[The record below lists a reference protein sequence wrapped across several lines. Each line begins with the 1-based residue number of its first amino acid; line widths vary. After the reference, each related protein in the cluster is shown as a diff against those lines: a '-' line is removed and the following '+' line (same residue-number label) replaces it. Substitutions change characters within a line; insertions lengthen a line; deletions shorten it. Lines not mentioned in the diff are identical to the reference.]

1 MSDKQKMTIAYVF
14 LALAF
19 AGMLSGPI
27 TGNYSLAMPLFGIGA
42 VGFYVFLLSTDAE
55 KKRNAR
61 MRQKQEEFTDRI
73 MDRIAPRK
81 EEPKPSDNRDTY
93 YISLNQKLDQLN
105 EGLDSKKTTINQ
117 MADELF
123 KDSAISKSRY
133 LTATD
138 NAAAIAKDNIRKCR
152 TIAKGFGEYAAPTTE
167 EKDTL
172 ESYVEKAERLSAM
185 LNGIMNEFAKVDLA
199 DTSDKNVED
208 RNNDLKE
215 TTHLYTVG

>member
-93 YISLNQKLDQLN
+93 YRGMSQQMNSSNGRPTKLL
-105 EGLDSKKTTINQ
+105 
-117 MADELF
+117 
-123 KDSAISKSRY
+123 R
-133 LTATD
+133 
-138 NAAAIAKDNIRKCR
+138 
-152 TIAKGFGEYAAPTTE
+152 
-167 EKDTL
+167 
-172 ESYVEKAERLSAM
+172 
-185 LNGIMNEFAKVDLA
+185 
-199 DTSDKNVED
+199 
-208 RNNDLKE
+208 
-215 TTHLYTVG
+215 